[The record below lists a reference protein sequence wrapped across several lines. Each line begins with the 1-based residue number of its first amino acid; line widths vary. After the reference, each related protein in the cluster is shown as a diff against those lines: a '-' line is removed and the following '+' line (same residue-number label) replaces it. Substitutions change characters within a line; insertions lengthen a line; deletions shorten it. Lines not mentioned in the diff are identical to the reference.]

1 MNYQASFGTVA
12 SSYYVPTGTAPS
24 FGSSTISANA
34 NPAAIFAPS
43 TQSLITLDAGGTI
56 SGTSPITFT
65 AIFEIDGVEMVGQN
79 NLTSSLQIT
88 LNFSGFF
95 LPYPATRT
103 VDVVELRASNG
114 IAPDAVLSGSFSVT
128 LIPEDL

>member
-1 MNYQASFGTVA
+1 
-12 SSYYVPTGTAPS
+12 
-24 FGSSTISANA
+24 
-34 NPAAIFAPS
+34 
-43 TQSLITLDAGGTI
+43 
-56 SGTSPITFT
+56 
-65 AIFEIDGVEMVGQN
+65 
-79 NLTSSLQIT
+79 